1 MKTLSRC
8 HAVIDP
14 QLYHVCA
21 LPYITEQ
28 IRPNLSSMR
37 LEIKLD
43 CQLQLPGGINGSG
56 QRKCRGR
63 QSSEQ
68 GYVPGHRVRGET
80 AILVHIY
87 KREVTSTGSQARIG
101 AVPNV
106 KALEDQAKP
115 GCFAGANSPRYSCV
129 GLKNGRSPETIARHC
144 GFFRIQHPPFDIS
157 GGRLG
162 LSQHTSRKH

>member
-1 MKTLSRC
+1 
-8 HAVIDP
+8 
-14 QLYHVCA
+14 
-21 LPYITEQ
+21 
-28 IRPNLSSMR
+28 MR

-106 KALEDQAKP
+106 KPSRIK
-115 GCFAGANSPRYSCV
+115 
-129 GLKNGRSPETIARHC
+129 RSLVVSLV
-144 GFFRIQHPPFDIS
+144 RIVRVIRAS
-157 GGRLG
+157 V
-162 LSQHTSRKH
+162 